1 MTQNTQHT
9 SVGGDVFLHPDAIRL
24 QQAARALLGW
34 SQKDLADVTGVSLST
49 LNRMERG
56 GGRPSFFTLQA
67 ISSALMAAGVEA
79 FRQQDGSIGVKISA
93 EGLANSK
100 EYPTQPDG
108 SKLIK
113 IYPHADDY

>member
-1 MTQNTQHT
+1 MTQNTSTT
-9 SVGGDVFLHPDAIRL
+9 SGGGDIFLHPDAIRL

-34 SQKDLADVTGVSLST
+34 SQKDLADVTGISLST

-56 GGRPSFFTLQA
+56 GGKPSFLTLQA
-67 ISSALMAAGVEA
+67 ISSAFIAAGVEA
-79 FRQQDGSIGVKISA
+79 FRHQDGSIGVKISA

-113 IYPHADDY
+113 LYPDAADL